1 MGIGVAFMMG
11 VILWL
16 SIHLHLYT
24 IPWFQVFSL
33 GILLLVPFMQVVDKA
48 WRDNITSGRRLLFVM
63 CWVLATAASLAGSRI
78 IAGSMMPM
86 FLLWEEFVLFA
97 GIMLAVYGAIAFAA
111 YLLCLLGIRGS
122 AGGLRLVASGIRR
135 LR

>member
-1 MGIGVAFMMG
+1 VLGTGNRSIAG
-11 VILWL
+11 WL
-16 SIHLHLYT
+16 S
-24 IPWFQVFSL
+24 
-33 GILLLVPFMQVVDKA
+33 D
-48 WRDNITSGRRLLFVM
+48 
-63 CWVLATAASLAGSRI
+63 

>member
-1 MGIGVAFMMG
+1 
-11 VILWL
+11 
-16 SIHLHLYT
+16 
-24 IPWFQVFSL
+24 
-33 GILLLVPFMQVVDKA
+33 
-48 WRDNITSGRRLLFVM
+48 M
-63 CWVLATAASLAGSRI
+63 CWVLATAASLAGSQI